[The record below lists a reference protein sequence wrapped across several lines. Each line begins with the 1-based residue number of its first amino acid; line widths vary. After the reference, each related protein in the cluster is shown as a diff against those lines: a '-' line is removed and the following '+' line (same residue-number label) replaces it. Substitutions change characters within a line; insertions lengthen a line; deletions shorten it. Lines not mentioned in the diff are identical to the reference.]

1 MAALNLMIAGGELDT
16 GPGAREPLACEHRQV
31 VYRVLPGTPSRAR
44 RLASIAGAC
53 RFVWNEML
61 DQPEQ
66 LHVAA
71 RTCGGR
77 APSPTWFTLGKGF
90 TQLRAATP
98 WLEEMP
104 FAPVRYVLKYQADA
118 WKRFFEG
125 SAGRPRFKSR
135 GADSVT
141 IPDHVRIVDGRLW
154 FPKLGW
160 LELRRRGGN
169 PYPDARPVQAVVK
182 RVVRR
187 WLATV
192 CYEVEAVK
200 RPDDGRVVGV
210 DRNAGQVAVADGVT
224 ARLVPGP
231 SQDRLEA
238 RRKRYQRRMA
248 RQRRGSNRRNR
259 TRRRLAKT
267 GRELANRRKNWGHHV
282 SREFGSSTVV
292 LEDLKTRSMTS
303 SAKGTVEAPGTNVRA
318 KAGLTRVV
326 LATGWAALEQ
336 MLRYKAPRVVLVPA
350 HHTSQTC
357 NACGHVDAD
366 SRRSQALFR
375 CTACGHHDHAD
386 LNAARNIRRRGLAQL
401 HGEERFAPERTPA
414 TRETDRRRAA

>member
-1 MAALNLMIAGGELDT
+1 
-16 GPGAREPLACEHRQV
+16 
-31 VYRVLPGTPSRAR
+31 
-44 RLASIAGAC
+44 
-53 RFVWNEML
+53 ML
-61 DQPEQ
+61 DQQEQ

-71 RTCGGR
+71 RMCGGR

-90 TQLRAATP
+90 TQLRDATA
-98 WLEEMP
+98 WLQEMP

-125 SAGRPRFKSR
+125 VAGRPRFKSR

-141 IPDHVRIVDGRLW
+141 IPDTIRIVDGRLW

-169 PYPDARPVQAVVK
+169 PYPHARPVQAVVK
-182 RVVRR
+182 RVGRR

-192 CYEVEAVK
+192 CYEVEAVN
-200 RPDDGRVVGV
+200 RPDDGGVLGV
-210 DRNAGQVAVADGVT
+210 DRNAGQVAVADGIT

-231 SQDRLEA
+231 WQDRLEA

-267 GRELANRRKNWGHHV
+267 GRELANRRKNWCHHV
-282 SREFGSSTVV
+282 SRELGSGTVV
-292 LEDLKTRSMTS
+292 LEELKTRSMTR
-303 SAKGTVEAPGTNVRA
+303 SAKGAMAAPDTNVRA
-318 KAGLTRVV
+318 KAGLNRVV
-326 LATGWAALEQ
+326 LATGWAALEH
-336 MLRYKAPRVVLVPA
+336 MLRYQAPRVVLVPA

-357 NACGHVDAD
+357 DACGHVDAD
-366 SRRSQALFR
+366 SRRSQALLR
-375 CTACGHHDHAD
+375 CTACGHHDDAD
-386 LNAARNIRRRGLAQL
+386 LNAAGNLRRRGLAQL
-401 HGEERFAPERTPA
+401 HGEERFATGRTPA